1 MAAKSKK
8 SDTKRYANPV
18 TCSYVE
24 ADMQAPI
31 DKAPESAMAVKAT
44 ETASEG
50 FMTEAEY
57 QDYPKAVKES
67 LERPD
72 TPEMTVNEE
81 LNNTYPW
88 CLLSLTGPQRAI
100 LCELIRI
107 RRALEAK

>member
-18 TCSYVE
+18 TGSYVE

-31 DKAPESAMAVKAT
+31 EKSPD
-44 ETASEG
+44 TAFG
-50 FMTEAEY
+50 VTEAEY

-72 TPEMTVNEE
+72 PPTVTVNEE
-81 LNNTYPW
+81 LNDTYPW

>member
-18 TCSYVE
+18 TGSYVE

-31 DKAPESAMAVKAT
+31 EKSPD
-44 ETASEG
+44 TAFG
-50 FMTEAEY
+50 VTEAEY

-81 LNNTYPW
+81 LNDTYPW

>member
-18 TCSYVE
+18 TGSYVE

-31 DKAPESAMAVKAT
+31 EKAPETAMQA
-44 ETASEG
+44 EI
-50 FMTEAEY
+50 TEAEY

-72 TPEMTVNEE
+72 PPTVTVNEE
-81 LNNTYPW
+81 LNDTYPW